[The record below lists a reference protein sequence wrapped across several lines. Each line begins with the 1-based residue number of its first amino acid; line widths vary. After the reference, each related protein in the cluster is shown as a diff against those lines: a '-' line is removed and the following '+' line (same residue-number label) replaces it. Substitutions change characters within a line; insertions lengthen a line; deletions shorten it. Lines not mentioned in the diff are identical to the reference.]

1 MRVAAGSGLLVLLS
15 YSTFW
20 ETGPLARRDM
30 VPIEWQELLL
40 RLGVAALLGA
50 IVGLDRELRHK
61 PTGLRT
67 VTLVSIGAALFT
79 LLALQMASV
88 TAAAGYDATG
98 DIGRILISGI
108 GILGA
113 GVFLHRGGTVR
124 LATTGASVWL
134 AGAIGVAAGLGLY
147 ILAVA
152 ATALAILVLVG
163 FGSIERRFLE
173 PHESSAPP
181 GDDA

>member
-1 MRVAAGSGLLVLLS
+1 
-15 YSTFW
+15 
-20 ETGPLARRDM
+20 M
-30 VPIEWQELLL
+30 VPIGWQELLL
-40 RLGVAALLGA
+40 RLGVAALMGA
-50 IVGLDRELRHK
+50 AVGLDRELRHK

-67 VTLVSIGAALFT
+67 VTLVAVGAALFT
-79 LLALQMASV
+79 LAALQMASE
-88 TAAAGYDATG
+88 TAGAGYDSSG
-98 DIGRILISGI
+98 DIGRILQGPVSGI

-147 ILAVA
+147 VLAVA

-173 PHESSAPP
+173 PHRSSAPP
-181 GDDA
+181 GDDT

>member
-1 MRVAAGSGLLVLLS
+1 
-15 YSTFW
+15 
-20 ETGPLARRDM
+20 M

-61 PTGLRT
+61 LTGLRT

-79 LLALQMASV
+79 LLALEMASV
-88 TAAAGYDATG
+88 TAAAGYDPTG
-98 DIGRILISGI
+98 DIGRILQGLVSGI

-124 LATTGASVWL
+124 LPTTGASVWL
-134 AGAIGVAAGLGLY
+134 AGAVGIAAGFGLY
-147 ILAVA
+147 LLAVA

-163 FGSIERRFLE
+163 FRAIERRFLE
-173 PHESSAPP
+173 PPDSSAPS
-181 GDDA
+181 GDDR